1 MVFFYPCGW
10 MIDYMPR
17 PRRASCPLLKR
28 MAGAAGAGSH
38 AKPNRRVTL
47 LSYWWLPFV
56 KPYRDNPFERE
67 TYDVAGGSSS

>member
-1 MVFFYPCGW
+1 MGYIAP
-10 MIDYMPR
+10 
-17 PRRASCPLLKR
+17 SPLFQLKAFEP
-28 MAGAAGAGSH
+28 MAGVAGAGSH

-67 TYDVAGGSSS
+67 TYDVAGGSNS